1 MKFTAAAITLLG
13 LTTFYS
19 TIDSVEGNEL
29 KLRARE
35 KMRKDKAERQLQANN
50 DAGLVFSR
58 GYICITRQQDFAF
71 VIPQQKSIVPE
82 EDRLDQLNLLG
93 SSTIQSGGIYD
104 PADVQIVD
112 RLGTSAADNFDDGE
126 DFIRDKQQRGQFA
139 GQRQPKFIPQK
150 DPGFFFNGEC
160 VTTQAK
166 GPQILGHSCTF
177 NLCLGGGGYNCL
189 AIYAGSKFVF
199 NPFEQVLFSSTTFD
213 IDDFPPEPTRPIN
226 AGAVVPSLPPS
237 FPGTIFGGTG
247 LFVGAVGYVDITTI
261 TGSTLTPADVFD
273 DDDGVIGSD
282 FPQAGYITQKINVV
296 TNVPLPVAP

>member
-19 TIDSVEGNEL
+19 TIDGVEGNEL

-35 KMRKDKAERQLQANN
+35 KMRKGRAESRQLQAK
-50 DAGLVFSR
+50 DDSGLVYSR

-82 EDRLDQLNLLG
+82 QFKLLDLNLLG

-112 RLGTSAADNFDDGE
+112 RLGTSKADGLL
-126 DFIRDKQQRGQFA
+126 KPQFA
-139 GQRQPKFIPQK
+139 GQHQPKFIPQK

-160 VTTQAK
+160 VATQVA
-166 GPQILGHSCTF
+166 GPQILGHSCLF
-177 NLCLGGGGYNCL
+177 NLCLGGGGYNCI

-199 NPFEQVLFSSTTFD
+199 NPLEQVLVSPTTFGFGNNNNPD
-213 IDDFPPEPTRPIN
+213 SI
-226 AGAVVPSLPPS
+226 VPSLPPS
-237 FPGTIFGGTG
+237 YPGTIIGGTG
-247 LFVGAVGYVDITTI
+247 LFAGAVGYVDVTTI
-261 TGSTLTPADVFD
+261 TGSTLTPAVNDPAVNDFA
-273 DDDGVIGSD
+273 GVSEIPVD

-296 TNVPLPVAP
+296 SNVPLPVAP

>member
-1 MKFTAAAITLLG
+1 MKFTAAAAITLLG
-13 LTTFYS
+13 LTIFSS
-19 TIDSVEGNEL
+19 TTTINCVKANEL

-35 KMRKDKAERQLQANN
+35 KMRKDRAERQLQAN

-71 VIPQQKSIVPE
+71 VIPQQKSTVPAE
-82 EDRLDQLNLLG
+82 FKLLDLNLLG

-112 RLGTSAADNFDDGE
+112 RLGTSAADNFDD
-126 DFIRDKQQRGQFA
+126 DDAFIRDKQNRGQFA

-160 VTTQAK
+160 VATQAA
-166 GPQILGHSCTF
+166 GPQILGHSCLL
-177 NLCLGGGGYNCL
+177 NLCLGGG
-189 AIYAGSKFVF
+189 
-199 NPFEQVLFSSTTFD
+199 
-213 IDDFPPEPTRPIN
+213 
-226 AGAVVPSLPPS
+226 
-237 FPGTIFGGTG
+237 TIIGGTG
-247 LFVGAVGYVDITTI
+247 LFVGAVGYVDVTTI
-261 TGSTLTPADVFD
+261 TGGTLTPAEIFD
-273 DDDGVIGSD
+273 DDDFSGSVIGSD